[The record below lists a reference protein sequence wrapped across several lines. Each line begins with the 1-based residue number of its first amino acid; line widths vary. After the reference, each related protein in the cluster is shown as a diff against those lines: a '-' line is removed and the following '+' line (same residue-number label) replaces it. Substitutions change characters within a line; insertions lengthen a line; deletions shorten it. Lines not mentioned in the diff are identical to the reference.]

1 MKRICALVA
10 CLLVPLAPA
19 CDRPVPVAPEGS
31 TLTITANP
39 SKIGITG
46 TSAITI
52 LARKLDGTP
61 VNGGTEITLS
71 TNLGEIEALVSTNSS
86 GVALATLHG
95 DGRVGMATVQA
106 FSGAAGEAMIDVQ
119 IGALAEFIELTA
131 TPAAVPRDGGEV
143 ALRAQAF
150 DAGTPLQGAFISF
163 SSEIGSLAS
172 NGASIQTDAN
182 GVAIDTLTVTREQM
196 ANLADS
202 FFLVT
207 ARTSGVGAQVEE
219 TLEIEIGGNPAQLI
233 FQATP
238 TTIPQTGG
246 AVNLLVTVVD
256 GNFDPLPGVSVF
268 FLTDIGTLSATG
280 AVPTTEIGEARNT
293 LTATESE
300 LTAFGGTSFTIRV
313 QAGGVGGVV
322 IEASVTIRIQTG
334 VPRASFIVS
343 GVEDV
348 CERFRFT
355 STTTGSAPLNCSWSF
370 GDGSSASQD
379 CTQPVEHSY
388 GGTGTF
394 VVTLTASNAL
404 GMDSATG
411 QANPPHSEGDSCP

>member
-1 MKRICALVA
+1 MKRLYALAA

-71 TNLGEIEALVSTNSS
+71 TNLGEIEPLVSTNSS
-86 GVALATLHG
+86 GVALATLRG
-95 DGRVGMATVQA
+95 DGRVGLATVQA
-106 FSGAAGEAMIDVQ
+106 FSGAAGEALIDVQ
-119 IGALAEFIELTA
+119 VGALAEFIELTA
-131 TPAAVPRDGGEV
+131 TPASVPRDGGEIS
-143 ALRAQAF
+143 LRAQAF
-150 DAGTPLQGAFISF
+150 DDGSPLQGAFISF

-182 GVAIDTLTVTREQM
+182 GVAVDTLTVTREQM
-196 ANLADS
+196 ANLTAS

-207 ARTSGVGAQVEE
+207 ARTSGDGAQVEE
-219 TLEIEIGGNPAQLI
+219 VLEVEIGGNPAQLI

-246 AVNLLVTVVD
+246 TVNLLVTVVD

-280 AVPTTEIGEARNT
+280 AVPTNGIGEAQNT

-322 IEASVTIRIQTG
+322 IEDSVTIRIQTG
-334 VPRASFIVS
+334 IPRASFTIA
-343 GVEDV
+343 GVVDV

-355 STTTGSAPLNCSWSF
+355 STSTGTAPLSCSWNF
-370 GDGSSASQD
+370 GDGNMTSQA

-394 VVTLTASNAL
+394 VVTLTVTNVL
-404 GMDSATG
+404 GDDTATG
-411 QANPPHSEGDSCP
+411 QANPPHSEGDACP